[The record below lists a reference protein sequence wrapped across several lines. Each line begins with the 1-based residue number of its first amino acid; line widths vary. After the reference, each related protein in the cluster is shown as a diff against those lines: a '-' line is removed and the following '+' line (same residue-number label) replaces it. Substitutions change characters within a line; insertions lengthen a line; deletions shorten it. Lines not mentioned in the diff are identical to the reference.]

1 MRRTRL
7 VSRGRCLSVR
17 ADQSDGCNPQLD
29 PGDFAAENNQLG
41 SHLAIDRRT
50 LTESVFARA
59 WAAGQAMTLEE
70 ATAEAL
76 LLTEES
82 EVLAHPPASYNLT
95 RRELEVL
102 ELLTQHLTDAEIAE
116 RLFLSPRTASNHV
129 ARIIDKLG
137 VENRR
142 EAAALALRHGLV

>member
-1 MRRTRL
+1 M
-7 VSRGRCLSVR
+7 
-17 ADQSDGCNPQLD
+17 
-29 PGDFAAENNQLG
+29 
-41 SHLAIDRRT
+41 
-50 LTESVFARA
+50 TESAFASA
-59 WAAGQAMTLEE
+59 WAAGQALTLEE

-82 EVLAHPPASYNLT
+82 EIAARPPAPFNLT
-95 RRELEVL
+95 RRELDVL
-102 ELLTQHLTDAEIAE
+102 ELLTQHLTDHEIAE

-142 EAAALALRHGLV
+142 EAAALAIRHGLV